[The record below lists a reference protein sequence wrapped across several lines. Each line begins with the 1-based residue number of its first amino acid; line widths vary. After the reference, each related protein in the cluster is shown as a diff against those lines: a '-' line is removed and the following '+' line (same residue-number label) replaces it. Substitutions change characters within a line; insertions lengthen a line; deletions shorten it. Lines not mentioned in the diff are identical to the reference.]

1 MQRDS
6 NEFQLES
13 LGNLKKVL
21 ELSGSSLEKV
31 VKFNSKSDGAKNS
44 EEYELTR
51 PVFLKDMAEMGSE
64 HLLSILITS
73 ANTSYSHE
81 RGFCRCKCFGSSNSI
96 VAHRT
101 SSYPRDLNLPE
112 LAFRRAFS
120 LVVPM
125 RPSRSNA
132 LPSCK

>member
-31 VKFNSKSDGAKNS
+31 VKFNSKSDGAENS
-44 EEYELTR
+44 EKYELTV

-64 HLLSILITS
+64 HLTYILIMT
-73 ANTSYSHE
+73 ANTSTAMNE
-81 RGFCRCKCFGSSNSI
+81 AF
-96 VAHRT
+96 VAV
-101 SSYPRDLNLPE
+101 SVSD
-112 LAFRRAFS
+112 RRIR
-120 LVVPM
+120 L
-125 RPSRSNA
+125 
-132 LPSCK
+132 